1 MVKRTKKAPK
11 KKSGKAAGPFRSD
24 NRHVLLLKRVMREAV
39 AEALNVNKALD
50 IPITYLKGKEI
61 IREYNDGRMET
72 LGLLKDA
79 NDTSRST
86 HLKRGD
92 VIDLTK

>member
-1 MVKRTKKAPK
+1 
-11 KKSGKAAGPFRSD
+11 
-24 NRHVLLLKRVMREAV
+24 MREAV

-79 NDTSRST
+79 NDKSRST